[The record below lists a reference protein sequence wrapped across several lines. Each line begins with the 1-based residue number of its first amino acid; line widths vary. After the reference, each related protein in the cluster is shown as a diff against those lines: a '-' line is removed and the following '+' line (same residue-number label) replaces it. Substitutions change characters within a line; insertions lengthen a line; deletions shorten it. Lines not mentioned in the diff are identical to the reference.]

1 MMKRF
6 YLILSFFG
14 TLVVNAQLTQKS
26 FRLEAN
32 GIFGTFGN
40 SSYTGG
46 QLGARWLISD
56 RIGLRY
62 NFDLLYRGNNHQ
74 HIHTPMGLVGGPI
87 LIAAGIGNAL
97 DKDSTSSS
105 GGLGI
110 LTGIL
115 LLALPEGIS
124 FHQALGDRFEVS
136 PYANLLGI
144 DFIRNR
150 TTGDNRVKYAFSL
163 GTQVSV
169 HLFSKLTA
177 QAFVET
183 RKVAGVPWGFG
194 AGIGL
199 GWAMGMKQED

>member
-1 MMKRF
+1 MKKI
-6 YLILSFFG
+6 YLLLIL
-14 TLVVNAQLTQKS
+14 VVSVSIRAQFTQKS

-32 GIFGTFGN
+32 GVFGTFGK
-40 SSYTGG
+40 SPYSGG
-46 QLGARWLISD
+46 QIGARWLVSD

-62 NFDLLYRGNNHQ
+62 NFDVLYRSKNHR

-87 LIAAGIGNAL
+87 LIAVGIGNAL

-110 LTGIL
+110 LSGIL

-150 TTGDNRVKYAFSL
+150 TSGNNSVKYAFSL
-163 GTQVSV
+163 GSQISV
-169 HLFSKLTA
+169 LLFSKLTA

-194 AGIGL
+194 AGVGL
-199 GWAMGMKQED
+199 GWAMGVKKDD